1 MEEVEVME
9 GGGLEEVEVMAEV
22 GAHGG
27 DGGDGGGGSFNSVR
41 IRVYKI

>member
-1 MEEVEVME
+1 ME

-27 DGGDGGGGSFNSVR
+27 DGGDGGGGQRALV
-41 IRVYKI
+41 

>member
-1 MEEVEVME
+1 MIEEVEVME

-27 DGGDGGGGSFNSVR
+27 GGGVGGDGGDGGGGQRALV
-41 IRVYKI
+41 

>member
-27 DGGDGGGGSFNSVR
+27 DGGDGGGGQRALV
-41 IRVYKI
+41 